1 MVDDSHA
8 VGFMGKTGRGTHE
21 YNGVMGRVDV
31 ITGTLGKA
39 LGGAS
44 GGYTSGRKE
53 IIDLLRQRSR
63 PYLFSNTVA
72 PSIVAASIKVIDVL
86 SESSHLRDKLME
98 NTKYF
103 REEMGKLGF
112 DILPGTHP
120 IVPVMLGDAVL
131 AQKMAARLLE
141 KGIYVIG
148 FSFPVVPK
156 GKARIRV
163 QVSAAHSMDDLKF
176 AVEKFAEVKEEFK

>member
-1 MVDDSHA
+1 MIDS
-8 VGFMGKTGRGTHE
+8 GK
-21 YNGVMGRVDV
+21 
-31 ITGTLGKA
+31 
-39 LGGAS
+39 
-44 GGYTSGRKE
+44 KE

-72 PSIVAASIKVIDVL
+72 PSIVAASIKVIDIL

-98 NTKYF
+98 NTKFF
-103 REEMGKLGF
+103 REEMEKLGF

-176 AVEKFAEVKEEFK
+176 AVKKFAEVKEEFK